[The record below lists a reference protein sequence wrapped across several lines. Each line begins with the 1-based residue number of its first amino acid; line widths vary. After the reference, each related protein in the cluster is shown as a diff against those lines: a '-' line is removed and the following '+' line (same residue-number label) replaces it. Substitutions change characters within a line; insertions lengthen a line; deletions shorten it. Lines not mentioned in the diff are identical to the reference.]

1 VTCRDS
7 TSLRGGK
14 SIAAKGCRV
23 PFLRKL
29 AGIVCLAA
37 VMLSLPSCAILRP
50 YKPLPADFENLV
62 QMPGM
67 TGVRAW
73 GDQYS
78 ESFEQ
83 SAVEAIE
90 QEKAASNGEQE
101 PVVYVLALSGG
112 GAEGAFGAGILCGW
126 TKAGTRPQFKLVT
139 GVSTGALMA
148 PFAFLGS
155 AYDEQLEQ
163 VYTTISSDDI
173 YQPYGPVAILL
184 SLANLKALP
193 SMADSR
199 PLIRLVVRMIDAD
212 LLQKVAQ
219 EHLKG
224 RRLLIGTTQL
234 DAQRLVIWNMGA
246 IAVSGH
252 PQALELFRKVM
263 VASAS
268 IPAMFPPQ
276 HFEVEAV
283 GNHFQEMHVDG
294 GTRAQVMLYES
305 SIRFLAVPSRRPRKL
320 FIIRNEQVHPEWKEI
335 KPQLKHIAIRTID
348 TLLKSQGVG
357 DLFRLYVF
365 AQRDQFDYNLAYIP
379 PDFTSR
385 PISSFDTAYMNRLF
399 QLGYHLACR
408 GQPWRKYPPGY
419 EPVPLAAQLDSLDSA
434 TASQDDGI
442 RRTWPSVHAES
453 GWTGVDIEFCD
464 ELPAPH

>member
-1 VTCRDS
+1 MV
-7 TSLRGGK
+7 
-14 SIAAKGCRV
+14 IAKGCRTA
-23 PFLRKL
+23 FLRKL
-29 AGIVCLAA
+29 ALMACLATVA
-37 VMLSLPSCAILRP
+37 MSLPNCAIFIPRNT
-50 YKPLPADFENLV
+50 LPADLENLV

-67 TGVRAW
+67 LGVRAW

-78 ESFEQ
+78 KSFGQ
-83 SAVEAIE
+83 SAAESVE
-90 QEKAASNGEQE
+90 QERAANNGELE
-101 PVVYVLALSGG
+101 PEIHVLALSGG

-139 GVSTGALMA
+139 GISTGALMA

-155 AYDEQLEQ
+155 DYDKTLEE
-163 VYTTISSDDI
+163 VYTTISSQDI
-173 YQPYGPVAILL
+173 YEPHNPVKILL
-184 SLANLKALP
+184 SLANLRALP
-193 SMADSR
+193 SMADTR
-199 PLIRLVVRMIDAD
+199 PLTRLAARMIDAE

-246 IAVSGH
+246 IAGSGH
-252 PQALELFRKVM
+252 PQALELFRKIM

-276 HFEVEAV
+276 DFEVQAA
-283 GNHFQEMHVDG
+283 GNNFQEMHVDG

-305 SIRFLAVPSRRPRKL
+305 SIRLLTDTSRRSRRL
-320 FIIRNEQVHPEWKEI
+320 YIIRNGQVHAEWQKV
-335 KPQLKHIAIRTID
+335 KPQLKYIAIRTID

-379 PDFTSR
+379 PDFSPR
-385 PISSFDTAYMNRLF
+385 PTSSFDTDYMNKLF
-399 QLGYHLACR
+399 QFGYQLACC

-419 EPVPLAAQLDSLDSA
+419 EAASLGEKPDFPDSP
-434 TASQDDGI
+434 TASSRVFDSI
-442 RRTWPSVHAES
+442 R
-453 GWTGVDIEFCD
+453 
-464 ELPAPH
+464 ELL

>member
-1 VTCRDS
+1 MTSQDYSLNQKLSSLCQDS
-7 TSLRGGK
+7 TSRGGGRRA
-14 SIAAKGCRV
+14 IAKGCRA
-23 PFLRKL
+23 PFHRKL
-29 AGIVCLAA
+29 ALIACLTTLT
-37 VMLSLPSCAILRP
+37 LSLSNCAVLMPRNA
-50 YKPLPADFENLV
+50 LPAGLEDSVE
-62 QMPGM
+62 MPGM
-67 TGVRAW
+67 PGVRAW
-73 GDQYS
+73 GDRYNK
-78 ESFEQ
+78 SFEQ
-83 SAVEAIE
+83 SAVESSE
-90 QEKAASNGEQE
+90 QEKAANKGEMD
-101 PVVYVLALSGG
+101 PVVNVLALSGG

-126 TKAGTRPQFKLVT
+126 TKAGTRPRFKLVT
-139 GVSTGALMA
+139 GISTGALMA

-155 AYDEQLEQ
+155 DYDERLEKA
-163 VYTTISSDDI
+163 YTTMSNDDI
-173 YQPYGPVAILL
+173 FQAHGPLAILL

-199 PLIRLVVRMIDAD
+199 PLTQLVTRMIDAEV
-212 LLQKVAQ
+212 LNKVAQ

-252 PQALELFRKVM
+252 PQALELFRKIM

-276 HFEVEAV
+276 HFEVEAA
-283 GNHFQEMHVDG
+283 GDHFQEMHVDG

-305 SIRFLAVPSRRPRKL
+305 SIRFLAVPSQRPRKL
-320 FIIRNEQVHPEWKEI
+320 FIIRNEQVHPEWQEV

-379 PDFTSR
+379 PDYTSR
-385 PISSFDTAYMNRLF
+385 PTSPFDTIYMNKLF
-399 QLGYHLACR
+399 QLGYQLACC

-419 EPVPLAAQLDSLDSA
+419 EPTPLEEQQDLPDSS
-434 TASQDDGI
+434 TASQESSP
-442 RRTWPSVHAES
+442 PS
-453 GWTGVDIEFCD
+453 GG
-464 ELPAPH
+464 LP